1 MLKNLTRFYY
11 PETIEEAC
19 KKLGSKKEKAVV
31 IAGGTSEV
39 LRKDSAIEALVDISR
54 IKELN
59 YIKKDKLTYRIGAST
74 PVQDIYKSKVLKGPA
89 GEMLTTA
96 AGKIGSTLLRNSIT
110 AGGNLAAVFPWSDL
124 PPVYLALDAEV
135 VLRKGKPK
143 RTVPVE
149 NLLKERPLKFLAKN
163 EIIAEISVPVYG
175 KGNGVAFTKFAK
187 TANDYALITVAVRLF
202 VKAGKIEQAR
212 IAVNGA
218 TVAPVRLLEAEKLLQ
233 GAKAGKAVIE
243 KAAAKAAKE
252 ADIRKDYRAGI
263 DYRREVLEVL
273 VRRCLEDALKQAEK

>member
-19 KKLGSKKEKAVV
+19 KQLGSKKEKAVV

-39 LRKDSAIEALVDISR
+39 LRKDSGIEALVDISR

-59 YIKKDKLTYRIGAST
+59 YIKKDKLTYRIGAAT
-74 PVQDIYKSKVLKGPA
+74 PVQDIYKSDVLTGPS
-89 GEMLTTA
+89 GEILTTA

-124 PPVYLALDAEV
+124 PVVYLVLDAEV

-149 NLLKERPLKFLAKN
+149 NLLKEKPSKFLGKN
-163 EIIAEISVPVYG
+163 EIIAEIAVPVYG
-175 KGNGVAFTKFAK
+175 KGNGVSFTKFAK

-218 TVAPVRLLEAEKLLQ
+218 TIAPVRLYQAEELLQ
-233 GAKAGKAVIE
+233 GEKALKGVIE
-243 KAAAKAAKE
+243 KAAAKAAKVAE
-252 ADIRKDYRAGI
+252 IRKDFRASVE
-263 DYRREVLEVL
+263 YRREVLEVL
-273 VRRCLEDALKQAEK
+273 VKRGLEDALKQAKK